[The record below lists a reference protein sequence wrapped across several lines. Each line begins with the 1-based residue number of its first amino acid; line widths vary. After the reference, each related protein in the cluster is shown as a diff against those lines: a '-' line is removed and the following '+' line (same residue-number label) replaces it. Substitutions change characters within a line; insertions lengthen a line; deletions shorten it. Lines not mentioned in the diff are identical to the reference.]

1 MRQLL
6 EQYVP
11 RVYRFSLRLTRGD
24 THAAEELTQET
35 MLRAWRHRRRLGDA
49 RTARPWLFKI
59 TLNVWRDH
67 LRRLKTR
74 REGQLKLAARGAAAP
89 PHESAVQREQLAG
102 ALQALDGLPSR
113 QRQVLYLSAC
123 AGLTIAQIGGV
134 LGVSSGAVKASLSL
148 ARQRIRAVLA
158 AHGVNE
164 PCGKQ
169 R

>member
-6 EQYVP
+6 AQYVP
-11 RVYRFSLRLTRGD
+11 GVSRFSLRLTRGD

-59 TLNVWRDH
+59 TLNVWRDQ

-89 PHESAVQREQLAG
+89 PDESAVQREQLAG

-123 AGLTIAQIGGV
+123 EGLTIAQIGGV
-134 LGVSSGAVKASLSL
+134 LGVSPGAVKASLSL
-148 ARQRIRAVLA
+148 ARQHIRTILA
-158 AHGVNE
+158 APSASA
-164 PCGKQ
+164 PCSEQ

>member
-11 RVYRFSLRLTRGD
+11 GVYRFSLRLTRGD
-24 THAAEELTQET
+24 THAAEEVTQET

-74 REGQLKLAARGAAAP
+74 REGQLKLAVRGAAAP
-89 PHESAVQREQLAG
+89 ADESAMQREQLAG

-123 AGLTIAQIGGV
+123 EGLTIAQIGGV
-134 LGVSSGAVKASLSL
+134 LGVSPGAVKASLSL
-148 ARQRIRAVLA
+148 ARRRVRTILA
-158 AHGVNE
+158 ARSAST
-164 PCGKQ
+164 PCGEQ